1 VNPMRSI
8 IKKIKSNLEK
18 FLILGDQ
25 AIVSGANFAT
35 GIILAR
41 TLGLDQYGLFA
52 FIWLSVLFF
61 SSLHQALI
69 IMPLY
74 TLFPKSDNKQSYLA
88 NLMAIQIIFSI
99 FTFIGIFLI
108 ISISS
113 SIYFDWNISQF
124 KWTLSAVA
132 AGFVFNDYLR
142 RLFFTLHMPKT
153 SLGMDVI
160 GYGLQPILLLFLAY
174 QNALSINSA
183 LVSIFILQMTSS
195 LLGLLL
201 SYRSKI
207 SIKEIKGTF
216 TDNLNFSKYLIG
228 TSLLQW
234 LSGNLFLAVGASLLG
249 TAALGAIRI
258 AQNIVGVLNV
268 LFLAMEN
275 IVPVR
280 AAEVM
285 KSEGTKSMI
294 NYIGKIS
301 KQSVIPVLLILGMLI
316 GFRSQIITLFY
327 GSQFQSIDSILIGF
341 GGLYVLVFLGT
352 LLRFAIRTLENNKVI
367 FLSYVLT
374 TLFSLVMAQPLVVNY
389 HLNGILI
396 GLFSV
401 QIINIIIYLFSLK
414 TELKWLY
421 KSYI

>member
-1 VNPMRSI
+1 MRSI

>member
-1 VNPMRSI
+1 MRSI

-69 IMPLY
+69 VMPLY

-285 KSEGTKSMI
+285 KSEGPKSMI

-374 TLFSLVMAQPLVVNY
+374 TLFSLLMAQPLVVNY

>member
-1 VNPMRSI
+1 MRSI

-69 IMPLY
+69 VMPLY

>member
-1 VNPMRSI
+1 MRSI

-285 KSEGTKSMI
+285 KSEGPKSMI